1 MRQEYERK
9 LKNYDFLGALEM
21 ISAIDLNESEFLN
34 KQFVKVLEK
43 IDKKE
48 SKINTTK
55 TEMDKIDRIIHAL
68 GHNEIRK

>member
-55 TEMDKIDRIIHAL
+55 TIVVHIKQIMPL
-68 GHNEIRK
+68 FL

>member
-43 IDKKE
+43 IDKNNTNFNKKYKE
-48 SKINTTK
+48 YLPEEDLDSKK
-55 TEMDKIDRIIHAL
+55 
-68 GHNEIRK
+68 